1 MSAPE
6 NARKKIISDAA
17 EISCRSKQSA
27 VARIAAMSTGR
38 RTGNEITAKRAP
50 RIADFAAIAE
60 RTVAPDESAN
70 PPPRMIVIKIN
81 GDGTSPSWKKTNAET
96 MTASKTA
103 KKQILK
109 INLEKNTK
117 AGGDESL
124 RKREVP
130 RSSSRVKECARPIIP
145 ANNMIIQRRIARS
158 HAPRDVPADAM
169 AEERVV
175 LMANERTMNS
185 ERRSRNST
193 RRSLRINRNI
203 LRTEH
208 YPPGAECRFIRV
220 IGCDYDSFVRN
231 YFLHEGEKR
240 IFSRFV

>member
-6 NARKKIISDAA
+6 NARKKIISDAT
-17 EISCRSKQSA
+17 EIVCRSKQSA
-27 VARIAAMSTGR
+27 VARIAAMRTGR

-50 RIADFAAIAE
+50 FMADLAAIAE
-60 RTVAPDESAN
+60 RTVAADESAK

-96 MTASKTA
+96 MTTSKSV
-103 KKQILK
+103 KKQMLK
-109 INLEKNTK
+109 INLEKNTA
-117 AGGDESL
+117 AGVDVSL

-145 ANNMIIQRRIARS
+145 AKKMIIQRRMARS

-169 AEERVV
+169 AEESVV
-175 LMANERTMNS
+175 LMAKESTMNI

-193 RRSLRINRNI
+193 RRSLRINRRI
-203 LRTEH
+203 SRTEH
-208 YPPGAECRFIRV
+208 YPPGADCRFIRV
-220 IGCDYDSFVRN
+220 VGCNYDGFMRN
-231 YFLHEGEKR
+231 
-240 IFSRFV
+240 